1 MRSFALLACLIFLL
15 PFSTGCS
22 RFSGEWVQDGTID
35 RDGTFTAIDT
45 DNRLALKFTPPSTVR
60 VGRYLAPAG
69 VVDRQS
75 TSTDTY
81 FTMKHRT
88 VAQFNGM
95 SLRIDE
101 GHLVGYVD
109 GENKLRFTKM
119 RGASIFPPAAILPS
133 LAEKSKPPI
142 ATPSSAELMA
152 AR

>member
-1 MRSFALLACLIFLL
+1 MRFSISLVCITLFAAL
-15 PFSTGCS
+15 STGCS

-35 RDGTFTAIDT
+35 RDGTFRAIET

-95 SLRIDE
+95 SMRIED

-109 GENKLRFTKM
+109 GENRLRFTKM

-133 LAEKSKPPI
+133 LAKADQANERINLSDDP
-142 ATPSSAELMA
+142 AVGG
-152 AR
+152 